1 MSQPVRKAKRQ
12 ESAALHGE
20 ERYRRIL
27 DNMLEGCAILSPDW
41 TYVYVNEVN
50 ARHAHLTPQQ
60 MIGRNMLDLIPGVE
74 VSPFFEAYRR
84 CMEER
89 TPQQVEARFTFA
101 DGSSA
106 WYEAKAEPVPDGIFV
121 LSQDITQ
128 RKRMEEDLRRALAEA
143 EEGKRTLQALMVSIP
158 EGITIADAHGP
169 TIRMVSQHGQEL
181 LGAPHNLPAAD
192 VARQWP
198 VLYPNGESIMNPE
211 DLPLTRAIRS
221 GEVVR
226 DVELIQV
233 NSRGDRLPLLCN
245 AAPIRDQR
253 GDIIGGVVAW
263 RDITERKKAE
273 EALRESEAR
282 FRSVLEGSRDV
293 IYRVDLATG
302 RYEYISPSAEAV
314 TGFSPEELMAM
325 DVEAGLAMV
334 HPVDAPVLRAAVERL
349 EALGEAQAEYRQRTK
364 AGEYRW
370 LSNYM
375 SLIRDRAG
383 LPRYRSGAIRDI
395 TEAKRAGDAL
405 RESEILLRGFFD
417 SPGALRGI
425 VEVVGDDILF
435 ISVNAAAASLYGRL
449 PEEVRGKRAT
459 ELGVPGEIARLWLD
473 SYRESQ
479 RTNQAVAFELRRPVA
494 NGEAWFSATV
504 DYLGSGPDGHPR
516 FGYVMFD
523 VTGLRRTQDALRRSE
538 EKFRQVFDAMAD
550 AIQLCELE
558 FDSEDRAVDVIIL
571 DTNPA
576 YERHTGLRR
585 DQVVNRR
592 IREIL
597 PFVEQEWLDR
607 YETLVRTGQS
617 IYFDQWN
624 AGVGRWFG
632 VSASSLG
639 RNRFVAVFKDI
650 TGLKQAEGALRN
662 ANDQLREADRR
673 KDEFLAILSHELRNP
688 LAPIRNSLH
697 LLNQAP
703 PGGDVARRARD
714 VLERQTDHLTRLVD
728 DLLDMS
734 RIARGKIQLHLAR
747 IDARDV
753 VRRSC
758 DDIRTVF
765 EQHSVQLRFSQAT
778 EPVWVDADAT
788 RLAQMAGNLV
798 SNALKFTPSGGK
810 VGVSVETR
818 GGACE
823 VRVLD
828 TGIGIAPADLDRIFD
843 QFVSAGRTRHGGQ
856 AGMGIGLYLVR
867 ELAHQHGGSVRAT
880 SAGVGLGAE
889 FVLTL
894 PLAAAPPD
902 NIGRG
907 TTEGVIS
914 TLSVLIV
921 EDNQDAA
928 SSLADLLA
936 LDAHEVRVAATGR
949 AGIEEV
955 RARAPDVLICDLGL
969 PDVNGLE
976 VIRSVR
982 AAGSTVFAVALTG
995 YAQLQDREL
1004 ALAAGFDAHLAKPP
1018 RLDKLN
1024 EILNEVARKK
1034 H

>member
-1 MSQPVRKAKRQ
+1 MSQPVGSVKRPK
-12 ESAALHGE
+12 SATLQNE

-41 TYVYVNEVN
+41 TYLYVNNVN
-50 ARHAHLTPQQ
+50 ARHAHSTPQQ
-60 MIGRNMLDLIPGVE
+60 MIGCNMLDLIPGVE
-74 VSPFFEAYRR
+74 GSPFFEAYRR

-128 RKRMEEDLRRALAEA
+128 RKQIEENLRRALAEA
-143 EEGKRTLQALMVSIP
+143 EEGKRTLQALMESVP
-158 EGITIADAHGP
+158 EGITVADAEGL
-169 TIRMVSQHGQEL
+169 IRMVSRYGQEL
-181 LGAPHNLPAAD
+181 LGAPHNLPVAE

-198 VLYPNGESIMNPE
+198 VLNPRSESILDPE
-211 DLPLTRAIRS
+211 DLPLMRAIRR
-221 GEVVR
+221 GEVAR
-226 DVELIQV
+226 DVELVQV

-245 AAPIRDQR
+245 AAPIRDER

-263 RDITERKKAE
+263 RDITERKESE

-282 FRSVLEGSRDV
+282 FRSVLEESRDV

-314 TGFSPEELMAM
+314 IGFSPEELMAL
-325 DVEAGLAMV
+325 DVEAGLAMI
-334 HPVDAPVLRAAVERL
+334 HPADAPAMRAAMKGL
-349 EALGEAQAEYRQRTK
+349 EELGEAQAEYRQRTK
-364 AGEYRW
+364 KGEYRW
-370 LSNYM
+370 FSNRM
-375 SLIRDRAG
+375 SLVRDAAG
-383 LPRYRSGAIRDI
+383 RPLFRNGNIRDI

-405 RESEILLRGFFD
+405 RESEALLRSFFD

-425 VEVVGDDILF
+425 VEIVGDDIVFL
-435 ISVNAAAASLYGRL
+435 SVNASAASLYERL
-449 PEEVRGKRAT
+449 PEEVRGKRAI
-459 ELGVPGEIARLWLD
+459 ELAVPDEIAQLWLAR
-473 SYRESQ
+473 YRESQ
-479 RTNQAVAFELRRPVA
+479 RTNRAVTFELCRPGA

-504 DYLGSGPDGHPR
+504 DFLGPGPDGHPR

-523 VTGLRRTQDALRRSE
+523 VTGLRRTQDALLRSE
-538 EKFRQVFDAMAD
+538 EKFRQVFDTMAD
-550 AIQLCELE
+550 AIQLCELVY
-558 FDSEDRAVDVIIL
+558 DSEGRAVDVIIL

-585 DQVVNRR
+585 DRVMDRR
-592 IREIL
+592 IKEIL
-597 PFVEQEWLDR
+597 PVVEQAWLDR

-617 IYFDQWN
+617 IHFDEWN
-624 AGVGRWFG
+624 AALGRWFG

-639 RNRFVAVFKDI
+639 RNRFVAAFKDI

-662 ANDQLREADRR
+662 ANDQLRDADRR
-673 KDEFLAILSHELRNP
+673 KDEFLAVLSHELRNP

-697 LLNQAP
+697 LLNHAP
-703 PGGDVARRARD
+703 PGSDMARRARD
-714 VLERQTDHLTRLVD
+714 VLQRQTDHLARLVD
-728 DLLDMS
+728 DLLDVS
-734 RIARGKIQLHLAR
+734 RIAHGKIELQLAR
-747 IDARDV
+747 IDARGV

-765 EQHSVQLRFSQAT
+765 EQRRVELRFSQAT
-778 EPVWVDADAT
+778 EPVWVDADAA
-788 RLAQMAGNLV
+788 RLAQMVENLV
-798 SNALKFTPSGGK
+798 SNALKFSPSGAK
-810 VGVSVETR
+810 VGVSVERR

-843 QFVSAGRTRHGGQ
+843 PFVSAARTRHGGQ
-856 AGMGIGLYLVR
+856 AGLGIGLYLVR
-867 ELAHQHGGSVRAT
+867 ELANKHGGSVRAM
-880 SAGVGLGAE
+880 SAGMGLGAE

-894 PLAAAPPD
+894 PLAAAPPKD
-902 NIGRG
+902 VTRSR
-907 TTEGVIS
+907 TEDVAK

-928 SSLADLLA
+928 DSLADLLA
-936 LDAHEVRVAATGR
+936 LNSHEVHLAATGR
-949 AGIEEV
+949 AGIEEA

-969 PDVNGLE
+969 PDVNGFE

-982 AAGSTVFAVALTG
+982 AAGSTVFSIAVTG
-995 YAQLQDREL
+995 YAQPQDREL
-1004 ALAAGFDAHLAKPP
+1004 ALAAGFDAHLAKPL

-1024 EILNEVARKK
+1024 ELLAEVARKK
-1034 H
+1034 P